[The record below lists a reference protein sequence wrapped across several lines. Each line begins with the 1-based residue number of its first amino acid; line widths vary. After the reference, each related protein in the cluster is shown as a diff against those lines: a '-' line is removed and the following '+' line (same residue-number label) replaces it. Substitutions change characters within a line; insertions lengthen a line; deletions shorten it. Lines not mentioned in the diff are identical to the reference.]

1 MLVVSALA
9 LAHAVLGSQGAGLGA
24 GWLVLLLVP
33 GALDAHLERGSAG
46 AGEQDAEGTAG
57 LRAGIVTA
65 HFAALLLSAWV
76 VVAVLTT
83 DWERY
88 AAQVGPEAAYAVR
101 DAALPATVLL
111 VVLAVAV
118 AYVGCGVA
126 GLLGGLAYSVVRNLV
141 K

>member
-9 LAHAVLGSQGAGLGA
+9 LAHAVLASQGAGLGV

-33 GALDAHLERGSAG
+33 GALAAHLERGSAG
-46 AGEQDAEGTAG
+46 VGEQDAEGMAG

-65 HFAALLLSAWV
+65 HFAALLLPAWV
-76 VVAVLTT
+76 VVAAITIN
-83 DWERY
+83 WERY
-88 AAQVGPEAAYAVR
+88 AAQVGPGAAYVVR

-111 VVLAVAV
+111 VALAVAV

-141 K
+141 T

>member
-1 MLVVSALA
+1 
-9 LAHAVLGSQGAGLGA
+9 LGA

-33 GALDAHLERGSAG
+33 GALAAHLERGN
-46 AGEQDAEGTAG
+46 AGEHDAEGMAG

-65 HFAALLLSAWV
+65 HFVALLLSAWV
-76 VVAVLTT
+76 VVAAFTT

-88 AAQVGPEAAYAVR
+88 AAQVGPGAAYAVR

-111 VVLAVAV
+111 VVLVVAV

-126 GLLGGLAYSVVRNLV
+126 GLLGDLAYSVVRNLV